1 MYKYDDDGFEIKA
14 SYEKFKEVLDRTF
27 DPYSKPDRIED
38 DTLAYVNE
46 DWATTL
52 SLSQNKVY
60 VYVMG
65 LELADS
71 VIEINAEDK
80 SSHFSNQEC
89 FERYIARYLEQRYNE
104 RTDI

>member
-38 DTLAYVNE
+38 E